1 MVIQLI
7 NDNKVTK
14 NNIKSFLKF
23 KKITL
28 TEEEIQKV
36 VMDYDVNN
44 NSNFDFDEF
53 LSVLKET
60 VEFDD
65 LQRIFR
71 KFDKD
76 SDNLI
81 TRNELRDTLFS
92 LSYEDITL
100 KDANDV
106 IIKVTNDDKGIT
118 YNDFEKMILT

>member
-1 MVIQLI
+1 
-7 NDNKVTK
+7 
-14 NNIKSFLKF
+14 
-23 KKITL
+23 
-28 TEEEIQKV
+28 
-36 VMDYDVNN
+36 MDYDVNN

-100 KDANDV
+100 KDASD
-106 IIKVTNDDKGIT
+106 IIKKVTNDDKGIT